1 MGRRKERGQSVVE
14 LALIL
19 PLLIVIAI
27 GVVEAGY
34 AMRNHLVVS
43 AANREGIR
51 FAARGRFTEAS
62 VADRV
67 IAAGGV
73 GRQPDTTFLRS
84 AGDTPNTGII
94 LTHIPIQ
101 ADGTVLTR
109 TVYVSGTVS
118 FSETRQVTTAD
129 SRVDAAG
136 VISRTVSTADQIN
149 DDREA
154 AGYERLSSDIIVL
167 EVFYEH
173 ETLWVTHFVP
183 SSPWM
188 MYTRSVMRVVSD
200 SRVD

>member
-1 MGRRKERGQSVVE
+1 MRRRKERGQSVVE

-19 PLLIVIAI
+19 PMLILIAI
-27 GVVEAGY
+27 GVLEAGY

-51 FAARGRFTEAS
+51 FAARGRFTQAS
-62 VADRV
+62 IADRV

-73 GRQPDTTFLRS
+73 GRQADTTFLRA
-84 AGDTPNTGII
+84 AGNGSNTGII
-94 LTHIPIQ
+94 LTHIPIR

-109 TVYVSGTVS
+109 TVYVSGTVA
-118 FSETRQVTTAD
+118 FSDTRQVTATD
-129 SRVDAAG
+129 SRVDAGG
-136 VISRTVSTADQIN
+136 VISRTVTTADQIN

-173 ETLWVTHFVP
+173 ETLWVTHFIP

>member
-1 MGRRKERGQSVVE
+1 MRRRKEHGQSVVE

-51 FAARGRFTEAS
+51 FAARGRFTDAA

-67 IAAGGV
+67 ISAGGV
-73 GRQPDTTFLRS
+73 GRQADTTFLRS
-84 AGDTPNTGII
+84 TGDDPNCGII
-94 LTHIPIQ
+94 LTRIPILE
-101 ADGTVLTR
+101 DGTALTR

-118 FSETRQVTTAD
+118 FSGTRQVTPSD
-129 SRVDAAG
+129 SRIDAGG
-136 VISRTVSTADQIN
+136 VISRSVTTADQIN

>member
-1 MGRRKERGQSVVE
+1 MRKRKERGQSVVE

-19 PLLIVIAI
+19 PLLILIAI

-34 AMRNHLVVS
+34 AMRNHLVLS

-51 FAARGRFTEAS
+51 FAARGRFADES
-62 VADRV
+62 VAERV
-67 IAAGGV
+67 ISAGGV
-73 GRQPDTTFLRS
+73 GRQADTTFLRS
-84 AGDTPNTGII
+84 AGNDPNTGII
-94 LTHIPIQ
+94 LTHIPILE
-101 ADGTVLTR
+101 DGTILSR

-118 FSETRQVTTAD
+118 FSDTRPVTPAD
-129 SRVDAAG
+129 SRVDAGG
-136 VISRTVSTADQIN
+136 VISRSITSANQIN